1 MAKNHKLGTVLISY
15 NLNYDNLFPKAVC
28 AHTEDAQSDLN
39 QFLLTFSRQHGR
51 RVTIADTTKYSLS
64 AAIKPIMSGSS
75 RASRNFRR
83 WSCICCTCK
92 WIVFLLTYT

>member
-1 MAKNHKLGTVLISY
+1 M
-15 NLNYDNLFPKAVC
+15 C

-64 AAIKPIMSGSS
+64 AAIKPIISGSS
-75 RASRNFRR
+75 RVSRNFRR
-83 WSCICCTCK
+83 WSCICCTCELS
-92 WIVFLLTYT
+92 IFLLAYLKIIKISYIAMKYKL

>member
-1 MAKNHKLGTVLISY
+1 M
-15 NLNYDNLFPKAVC
+15 C

-64 AAIKPIMSGSS
+64 AAIKPIISGSS
-75 RASRNFRR
+75 RVSRNFRR

-92 WIVFLLTYT
+92 LSIFLLPYFKIITIRPNANKNYNLYKIIYL